1 MMISSDD
8 GRSWF
13 VASAGDAMPEV
24 IYDYDDELKGG
35 AHEACRYDL

>member
-1 MMISSDD
+1 M
-8 GRSWF
+8 
-13 VASAGDAMPEV
+13 DALGLLLVQEMQATPEI